1 MAVIWRIAFG
11 AYFLA
16 VSAMSALAGRLD
28 AQLDDWATLKN
39 ERHGFAIAYPVSV
52 FEQKSEPTT
61 DEGRVLLSKDGKA
74 KLLVGAFENEDNKS
88 LEDYRQFVKDDQYAG
103 AAIDYDVIKQR
114 WFVLSG
120 TRNGEIFYQRVSF
133 TCGGKL
139 INSWAMLYPETERKT
154 YDRVLTARSAQR
166 RLYRPWAPHPCPKH
180 RRQPPKPRCPPHS
193 CAGPPA

>member
-11 AYFLA
+11 ACFA
-16 VSAMSALAGRLD
+16 VVSAMSAFAGRLD

-154 YDRVLTARSAQR
+154 YDRVLTAISKTY
-166 RLYRPWAPHPCPKH
+166 LPG
-180 RRQPPKPRCPPHS
+180 
-193 CAGPPA
+193 AGKTGACD